1 MVSAEPDE
9 ASNPE
14 RDRLFHQPDLKIALA
29 TLGAAVRPAIFIPT
43 GGEIAMTNC

>member
-1 MVSAEPDE
+1 LSKDHPEPVE
-9 ASNPE
+9 GS
-14 RDRLFHQPDLKIALA
+14 FHQPDLKIALT

>member
-14 RDRLFHQPDLKIALA
+14 RDRLFHQPSMRAWIEL
-29 TLGAAVRPAIFIPT
+29 
-43 GGEIAMTNC
+43 EQ